1 MAPLPCSSFMMCV
14 RTQPIAWKVPVQMT
28 YQNLVMYR
36 KCFMHCDILIYS
48 YSSVS
53 ISQCNFG
60 DSPRANFLFTGF
72 IVQFAF
78 YHCWL
83 APSPLLASIRSFHVI
98 RVQSV
103 FQCFG
108 AALKQYDITIFITNM
123 LKLRYWK
130 IRMQYKK
137 KDISV
142 NDVGFRF
149 RNIKSNVFS
158 HEAWRFNIVYCILVM
173 VWFGKFYRWT
183 RWMFAS
189 FRLNGLYVC
198 FGSENPNFNFGLSH
212 QKSFHAPQIW
222 IEITYLFWSLHFP
235 SSLVD
240 FARLHHSLAIHKTNI
255 E

>member
-103 FQCFG
+103 FQCFE

-173 VWFGKFYRWT
+173 VWFGSFIGELGECLHRSD
-183 RWMFAS
+183 WMAYTFALVLKIPTS
-189 FRLNGLYVC
+189 TLAYLTK
-198 FGSENPNFNFGLSH
+198 SH
-212 QKSFHAPQIW
+212 FM
-222 IEITYLFWSLHFP
+222 
-235 SSLVD
+235 
-240 FARLHHSLAIHKTNI
+240 HHRFESK
-255 E
+255 